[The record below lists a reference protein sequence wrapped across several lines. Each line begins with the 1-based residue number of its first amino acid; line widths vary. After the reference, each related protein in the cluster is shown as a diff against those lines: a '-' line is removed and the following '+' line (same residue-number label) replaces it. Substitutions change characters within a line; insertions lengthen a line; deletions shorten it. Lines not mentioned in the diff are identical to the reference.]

1 MSRDP
6 QGGPSREVFPEWAKM
21 LRFKADEERE
31 VMGEPTTAADLDMLA
46 EFLASERLRRALDL
60 EEAVRWIES
69 NSVRMHRDEVLG
81 WSAFVHRR
89 DLPFYVEDHDTIIE
103 AVAALRAKLAE
114 KGEPH
119 A

>member
-6 QGGPSREVFPEWAKM
+6 QGGPSREELEAWAGDVIWM
-21 LRFKADEERE
+21 TGGVAGDAPA
-31 VMGEPTTAADLDMLA
+31 VTAAMRRVHAAID
-46 EFLASERLRRALDL
+46 FLLSERLLRALDL

-114 KGEPH
+114 KGTT
-119 A
+119 